1 MNTALV
7 NPEIRA
13 IEFMGDAALFV
24 YLNNERTFIVPL
36 NQFPAIRNLSKEQ
49 RMDFEVI
56 DGIYLSFQSIDDIYS
71 IHQLIGI
78 D

>member
-1 MNTALV
+1 MSVTLV

-36 NQFPAIRNLSKEQ
+36 TQFPAIRSLSKEE
-49 RMDFEVI
+49 RLDFEVI
-56 DGIYLSFQSIDDIYS
+56 DGVYLSFRSIDDIYS
-71 IHQLIGI
+71 INQLIGI
-78 D
+78 S

>member
-7 NPEIRA
+7 NPELRA
-13 IEFMGDAALFV
+13 IEFMGDVALFV

-56 DGIYLSFQSIDDIYS
+56 DGIYLSFRSIDDIYS

>member
-7 NPEIRA
+7 SPEIRA
-13 IEFMGDAALFV
+13 VEFMGDAALFI
-24 YLNNERTFIVPL
+24 YLNDERTFIVPL
-36 NQFPAIRNLSKEQ
+36 NQFPTIRNLTLEQ

-71 IHQLIGI
+71 INQLIGI
-78 D
+78 G